1 MHFVDS
7 LPRKLTPAQM
17 KALDAE
23 FNFTRSGNA
32 EIAHAWYRLAI
43 ATHYTAAYPAMEE
56 YMIRIG
62 RRKLIVPLY
71 RDLAATP
78 DGMALATKIFAKAR
92 DGYHSMARSSVEVL
106 LK

>member
-1 MHFVDS
+1 LLDS
-7 LPRKLTPAQM
+7 LPRTLTQAQM
-17 KALDAE
+17 RALDGE
-23 FNFTRSGNA
+23 FNFTKSANA
-32 EIAHAWYRLAI
+32 EIAHAWFRLAI
-43 ATHYTAAYPAMEE
+43 ATKYTTAYPAMEE

-78 DGMALATKIFAKAR
+78 TGKAQAAKIYAKAR
-92 DGYHSMARSSVEVL
+92 DGYHSMARTAVEGI